1 MSFQPL
7 RPRTLLKEWHA
18 SVFATHQNSALNA
31 RNFFNVGSLLPSRI
45 TSYDL
50 AAGGPLI
57 SPKAS
62 LLLDFGQ
69 LFNAGVVNGNL
80 QAPLASERTPL
91 ASDPQTRGI
100 ISDLLKAY
108 PAALPNLPAV
118 SLRQLNTNAPR
129 RIMTADGLARLD
141 VKPKEK
147 TSVAGLY
154 SASQYSEDPFQLVL
168 GQNPQTDLG
177 ARTPTPI

>member
-1 MSFQPL
+1 
-7 RPRTLLKEWHA
+7 
-18 SVFATHQNSALNA
+18 
-31 RNFFNVGSLLPSRI
+31 
-45 TSYDL
+45 
-50 AAGGPLI
+50 
-57 SPKAS
+57 
-62 LLLDFGQ
+62 
-69 LFNAGVVNGNL
+69 
-80 QAPLASERTPL
+80 LASERTPL

-108 PAALPNLPAV
+108 PAALPNLPAA

>member
-1 MSFQPL
+1 VARIGFRDAPKQRSERPQFFKRRLLTPVPNHQL
-7 RPRTLLKEWHA
+7 RP
-18 SVFATHQNSALNA
+18 
-31 RNFFNVGSLLPSRI
+31 G
-45 TSYDL
+45 
-50 AAGGPLI
+50 AGGPLI
-57 SPKAS
+57 SPEAS

-69 LFNAGVVNGNL
+69 LFNAGMVNGNL

-129 RIMTADGLARLD
+129 RIMTADGLARL
-141 VKPKEK
+141 
-147 TSVAGLY
+147 
-154 SASQYSEDPFQLVL
+154 VL
-168 GQNPQTDLG
+168 LG
-177 ARTPTPI
+177 HKKNKMM